1 MSNRSIFRIYS
12 VWLIV
17 PFWNNFIS
25 VTSIFFS
32 YFRSVEEA
40 IEKLS
45 IFSCYICFNLFSK
58 AVLQRSFSKT
68 HPLTKLSK
76 WCFTG
81 PYINM
86 DASHTGVYIG
96 RYLYCKTKL
105 GYPCSMEGVFQIEK
119 QIWQKL
125 KEKVSLNPVSISIL
139 EVLKTRSRIS
149 NRTFITLTCV
159 KCMLMLWVSLI
170 RFQ

>member
-12 VWLIV
+12 VWLIL

-25 VTSIFFS
+25 VASIFFS
-32 YFRSVEEA
+32 YFRIVDEA

-45 IFSCYICFNLFSK
+45 IFSCYICFNLFAK

-68 HPLTKLSK
+68 HPLTKMSK

-86 DASHTGVYIG
+86 DASHTGIYIG

-119 QIWQKL
+119 QFWQKL
-125 KEKVSLNPVSISIL
+125 RKKSESQSSFNKHSGSPKDKEQN
-139 EVLKTRSRIS
+139 
-149 NRTFITLTCV
+149 F
-159 KCMLMLWVSLI
+159 
-170 RFQ
+170 